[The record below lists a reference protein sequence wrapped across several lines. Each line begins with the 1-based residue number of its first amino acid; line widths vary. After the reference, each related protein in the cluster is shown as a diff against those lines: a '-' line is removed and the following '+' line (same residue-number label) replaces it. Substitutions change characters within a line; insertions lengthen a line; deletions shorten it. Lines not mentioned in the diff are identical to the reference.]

1 MKTIRL
7 DLFLVE
13 HGLSLS
19 RENAKK
25 EIISG
30 WVKINGE
37 TFRDPSKKIIGN
49 EKIVIERPGGL
60 YVSRGGDKLQHALNE
75 FNINLDGLIT
85 LDLGASTGGFTDCM
99 LKSGASKV
107 YAVDVG
113 YNQLDYSLRIDPR
126 VVVMEKTHAKDINRG
141 MFSDHIDFFT
151 ADLSFISILK
161 VLPAVYNTFEEVS
174 GIVLVKPQF
183 EADSSQ
189 HEKGVV
195 RNLDDHIEILEKV
208 ASGIVEI
215 GFNIAEITYSP
226 IKGPAGNIE
235 FLFFITK
242 DDLSR
247 ELKTEEKQLKS
258 EISAV
263 VETAHNVLQ

>member
-1 MKTIRL
+1 
-7 DLFLVE
+7 
-13 HGLSLS
+13 
-19 RENAKK
+19 
-25 EIISG
+25 
-30 WVKINGE
+30 
-37 TFRDPSKKIIGN
+37 
-49 EKIVIERPGGL
+49 
-60 YVSRGGDKLQHALNE
+60 
-75 FNINLDGLIT
+75 
-85 LDLGASTGGFTDCM
+85 
-99 LKSGASKV
+99 
-107 YAVDVG
+107 
-113 YNQLDYSLRIDPR
+113 
-126 VVVMEKTHAKDINRG
+126 
-141 MFSDHIDFFT
+141 
-151 ADLSFISILK
+151 
-161 VLPAVYNTFEEVS
+161 
-174 GIVLVKPQF
+174 
-183 EADSSQ
+183 
-189 HEKGVV
+189 VV

>member
-99 LKSGASKV
+99 LKSGASK
-107 YAVDVG
+107 
-113 YNQLDYSLRIDPR
+113 
-126 VVVMEKTHAKDINRG
+126 
-141 MFSDHIDFFT
+141 
-151 ADLSFISILK
+151 
-161 VLPAVYNTFEEVS
+161 
-174 GIVLVKPQF
+174 
-183 EADSSQ
+183 
-189 HEKGVV
+189 
-195 RNLDDHIEILEKV
+195 
-208 ASGIVEI
+208 
-215 GFNIAEITYSP
+215 
-226 IKGPAGNIE
+226 
-235 FLFFITK
+235 
-242 DDLSR
+242 
-247 ELKTEEKQLKS
+247 
-258 EISAV
+258 
-263 VETAHNVLQ
+263 